1 MFGSGREE
9 IEAHGS
15 IELERERERER
26 ERYHQESG
34 YNYADSEVI
43 TCFRLSSY
51 VPSFRFS
58 INTHI

>member
-26 ERYHQESG
+26 ERDIIRK
-34 YNYADSEVI
+34 ADII
-43 TCFRLSSY
+43 TL
-51 VPSFRFS
+51 
-58 INTHI
+58 TQK